1 MKKQYLII
9 SGVILAVLI
18 VGGIIFASNK
28 KGTTTT
34 KTVAKTSSTPSYK
47 VHEACDIL
55 TKEVAVSLSAAD
67 AGTTDVP
74 DTKSGD
80 INVSNCTYYSV
91 SSKTSIGLLARSP
104 KSKAG
109 ADSNDYQFNKGLPAD
124 AQKVDGFGDAAYWSP
139 SYGQLNILQG
149 GTWYILSL
157 GSVKAS
163 ERNLTQTE
171 QFANA
176 IKDQL

>member
-1 MKKQYLII
+1 MKKQYLIVG
-9 SGVILAVLI
+9 GVIVAVLVI
-18 VGGIIFASNK
+18 GGIVVASMNK
-28 KGTTTT
+28 KTTTT
-34 KTVAKTSSTPSYK
+34 KTAIKTASSPSYK

-67 AGTTDVP
+67 AGGTEVP

-91 SSKTSIGLLARSP
+91 NSKTSVALLARSA
-104 KSKAG
+104 KTKAG
-109 ADSNDYQFNKGLPAD
+109 ADSNNYQFNKGLPAD

-139 SYGQLNILQG
+139 SYGQLNILQD